1 MTSYVPAA
9 LASFLA
15 ETVLVICP
23 RIAASYSNYL
33 ESLLKNEYH
42 SELKWEIS
50 FGDWY

>member
-23 RIAASYSNYL
+23 RIAASYSYYL

-42 SELKWEIS
+42 SDLKWEIS
-50 FGDWY
+50 FGD